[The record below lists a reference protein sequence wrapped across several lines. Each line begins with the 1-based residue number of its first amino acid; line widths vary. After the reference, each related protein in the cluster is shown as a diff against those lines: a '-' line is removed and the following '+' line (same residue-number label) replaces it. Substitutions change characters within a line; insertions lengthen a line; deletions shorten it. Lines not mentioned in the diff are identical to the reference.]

1 MNLQLSKD
9 IIKILLDY
17 HQYIPVAK
25 ISKQLDVSSKTIHNY
40 LSEPVFHKMI
50 KPCILDKKQKLGIKL
65 IGDEN
70 QRNELYEK
78 NLFEEYQISRQN
90 NIMALEDESYI
101 LHTLFKISTP
111 CTIQSI
117 ADALYKSK
125 TSINVVLDNV
135 AQWLQKKHTFLI
147 KKEHVGIWIQGDERE
162 IRAAY
167 KDFCMQ
173 MKTALPYSSE
183 LNIFPARLTEQNYI
197 RLCFLFDKENVDK
210 LQQILTLGEVVLNN
224 KFTEND
230 FFELLLK
237 LSICLQRIRIKKL
250 TTIDTTSLKNIH
262 EYLAAQVIRSS
273 IEESLLMK
281 IPDEELYEITRYL
294 LAARKQ
300 KNSLTPISD
309 ILVNEHLTQQFIRHI
324 SQFLQFDLTMDQD
337 LIHNLLLH
345 LKPAIRRIRYGA
357 KTENPLLDKIRHKY
371 TNIYLAVMTSIEE
384 LEQEE
389 KIAFDSNEIGYL
401 CLHIAAA
408 VNRRENG
415 QYIKTCL
422 ICDGGITLSKYLES
436 IIQSSIEELKIT
448 KICNSC
454 EFRNMNIE
462 EFDLLLDETHLIK
475 SEDTNLIQISDL
487 FENDDIAK
495 IKSWIV
501 GRHVLYFQQT
511 IANLKDKV
519 LYVHDN
525 VKSKEEVLIKYGNYL
540 HEKGYVKSGY
550 AESMLEREKRASTAM
565 GRYVAVPH
573 GSPKL
578 VIVSSL
584 VIINLKHTITWDE
597 FNVDLVFILA
607 VNFSNVATNQYFF
620 RRLYSIIKDEYLISK
635 IKKTADIQAIQSLF
649 LEIPTHVVN
658 NEKTN

>member
-1 MNLQLSKD
+1 MNLQLYKD

-17 HQYIPVAK
+17 PQYIPVAK
-25 ISKQLDVSSKTIHNY
+25 ISAQLDVSSKTIHNY
-40 LSEPVFHKMI
+40 LSEPVFHEMI
-50 KPCILDKKQKLGIKL
+50 RPCSLDKKQKLGIKL
-65 IGDEN
+65 IGNEA

-78 NLFEEYQISRQN
+78 MLLEERPLSRQDSVP
-90 NIMALEDESYI
+90 ALEDESYI
-101 LHTLFKISTP
+101 LHTLFKSSAP
-111 CTIQSI
+111 CTVQSL

-125 TSINVVLDNV
+125 TSIHGVLDRV
-135 AQWLQKKHTFLI
+135 AEWLQKHEIVLI
-147 KKEHVGIWIQGDERE
+147 KKEHVGIWIQGDEGK
-162 IRAAY
+162 IRTAY
-167 KDFCMQ
+167 KEFCMQ
-173 MKTALPYSSE
+173 MKTSPPYASE
-183 LNIFPARLTEQNYI
+183 LPVVPARLTKQNYM
-197 RLCFLFDKENVDK
+197 RLCVFFDKENVDK
-210 LQQILTLGEVVLNN
+210 LQQILTLGEIVLNN

-237 LSICLQRIRIKKL
+237 LGICLQRIRIQKL
-250 TTIDTTSLKNIH
+250 TAIDTTSLKNIH
-262 EYLAAQVIRSS
+262 EYLAAQVIRSN
-273 IEESLLMK
+273 IEESLRMK

-300 KNSLTPISD
+300 QNSLAPSKEVLI
-309 ILVNEHLTQQFIRHI
+309 NEHLTQQFIRHI
-324 SQFLQFDLTMDQD
+324 SQFLQMDLTMDQD
-337 LIHNLLLH
+337 LLHNLLLH
-345 LKPAIRRIRYGA
+345 LKPAIRRLKYGA

-389 KIAFDSNEIGYL
+389 KIAFDANEIGYL

-436 IIQSSIEELKIT
+436 IIQSHIEELKIT
-448 KICNSC
+448 QICNSC
-454 EFRNMNIE
+454 EFENMNAE
-462 EFDLLLDETHLIK
+462 DFDLLLDETHLIK
-475 SEDTNLIQISDL
+475 SEDAKLIQISDL
-487 FENDDIAK
+487 FETDDIAK

-511 IANLKDKV
+511 VTHLKDKV
-519 LYVHDN
+519 LYVHDD

-540 HEKGYVKSGY
+540 QEKGYVRPGY

-573 GSPKL
+573 GSHTL
-578 VIVSSL
+578 VLVSSL
-584 VIINLKHTITWDE
+584 VIVNLKHTISWDE

-607 VNFSNVATNQYFF
+607 VNFSNVTTNQYFF
-620 RRLYSIIKDEYLISK
+620 RRLYSIIKDEALISK
-635 IKKTADIQAIQSLF
+635 IKKSADTQAIQSLF
-649 LEIPTHVVN
+649 LEIPTQAVSQ
-658 NEKTN
+658 ETTN